1 MKLSRMHQRWLP
13 TGLPYPWR
21 NSLGSRLFLY
31 VLSGAL
37 LGLGGMA
44 YFFYQVAESRAAEQI
59 QGMLET
65 QVQSVEGQLGQIEVE
80 VVSIA
85 AATKTLRSQGIQEAT
100 AYRQLSFEFFQQ
112 RSPLVMGLGFGQTPF
127 ALVRDRQWYW
137 PYFYVDQGVPGAV
150 GQLLPAPNQQVRY
163 SDLMS
168 DDNYPEKNYYIVP
181 VAAGKTVWLEPYDW
195 YGITMT
201 SCLYPFRG
209 EQGQLLGVVGADVNV
224 TALSKQINQPV
235 TRGGG
240 YFAILSAQ
248 GRLLAY
254 PPDPQKAKLRVS
266 YQEIPQLQAIWSQLQ
281 QGRSGL
287 VPTQD
292 TFWAYERIPGTEWLM
307 VAVVPRSL
315 VLGPVL
321 AITVGGAIGAGV
333 VLALVVAVFV
343 RRLNARLQ
351 PILEECHQLSEM
363 EVLPATSHLTGTA
376 SAESITP
383 PARRLDLK
391 GLDEV
396 AVLAVTFKQ
405 VTQQLRES
413 FAALEAANDAL
424 ELRVEQRTQQ
434 LQAQNLRL
442 EETLQ
447 HLQKAQIQLVQS
459 EKMSSLGQLV
469 AGVAHEINNPVN
481 FIYGNLTHAQQYA
494 EDLLILLRLY
504 QTQFPTG
511 SPEIADQAEEM
522 DLEFVA
528 QDLPKLIASMRV
540 GVDRIREI
548 VRSLRNFSRLDEAE
562 VKAVDIHEGLE
573 STLMILQNRFKA
585 QPEHPKIAVV
595 KEYGSLPLV
604 ECYGGQ
610 LNQVFMNILT
620 NAVDALEEMSN
631 TRKATQKTDL
641 AETVNMEANQATL
654 TPEWE
659 PTIRIQTQPVGTEA
673 IAIRIAD
680 NGPGIPLDVQQR
692 LLDPFFT
699 TKPVG
704 KGTGLGMS
712 ISYQIV
718 VDRHGGSLQC
728 FSAPGQ
734 GAEFIIEIPVRQPV
748 HPKTAKVG

>member
-1 MKLSRMHQRWLP
+1 MKLFALPQSWLQ
-13 TGLPYPWR
+13 TGLPHPWR

-59 QGMLET
+59 QGMLER
-65 QVQSVEGQLGQIEVE
+65 QVQSVEGQLGQIELE
-80 VVSIA
+80 IVSLA
-85 AATKTLRSQGIQEAT
+85 AAAKTLRLLGIQNDA

-112 RSPLVMGLGFGQTPF
+112 RPPLVMGLGFGQTPF

-150 GQLLPAPNQQVRY
+150 GQLLPAPNQKVRF

-168 DDNYPEKNYYIVP
+168 DDNYPEKPYYTVP

-224 TALSKQINQPV
+224 TALSEQINQPV

-240 YFAILSAQ
+240 YFAILSAE

-254 PPDPQKAKLRVS
+254 PPDPQKAKLRTS
-266 YQEIPQLQAIWSQLQ
+266 YQEIPQLQAIWAQLQ

-292 TFWAYERIPGTEWLM
+292 TFWAYERIPRTDWLM
-307 VAVVPRSL
+307 VAAVPRSL

-351 PILEECHQLSEM
+351 PILEECHKLSEM
-363 EVLPATSHLTGTA
+363 EVLPETSESTGTA
-376 SAESITP
+376 SAGSITP
-383 PARRLDLK
+383 PRRLDLT
-391 GLDEV
+391 GLDEI
-396 AVLAVTFKQ
+396 AVLTVTFEQ

-413 FAALEAANDAL
+413 FAALESANDAL

-434 LQAQNLRL
+434 LQAQNLQL

-494 EDLLILLRLY
+494 EDLLMLLRLY
-504 QTQFPTG
+504 QTQFPKG
-511 SPEIADQAEEM
+511 SPAIDEQAAEM
-522 DLEFVA
+522 DLEFVE

-562 VKAVDIHEGLE
+562 IKAVDIHEGLE

-585 QPEHPKIAVV
+585 QPEHPKISVI
-595 KEYGSLPLV
+595 KEYGQLPLV

-620 NAVDALEEMSN
+620 NALDALEEVST
-631 TRKATQKTDL
+631 TRKVAQKTGVGEPEMGTDQQL
-641 AETVNMEANQATL
+641 SNA
-654 TPEWE
+654 EWE
-659 PTIRIQTQPVGTEA
+659 PTIRIQTQLVGAEA

-748 HPKTAKVG
+748 HPKTAEVG